1 MAENEA
7 MERPRVIVHKGA
19 TIATGEYSN
28 VRMDYTVEVE
38 VPSGMTAGDVIADLE
53 AMFDERISKQ
63 RQTAQQRKDGSKPEE
78 AGWKTLPWR
87 KYTHGPGEW
96 IPAETKGAEGLLAR
110 LQGLKGV
117 WQASDHVYK
126 LSKSKSS
133 GRLFIQRFP
142 NPRLDVRRLR

>member
-1 MAENEA
+1 VILENQTT
-7 MERPRVIVHKGA
+7 MKPRVTVHKGA

-53 AMFDERISKQ
+53 TMFDDRISKQ
-63 RQTAQQRKDGSKPEE
+63 RQTTQQRKDGAKPEE
-78 AGWKTLPWR
+78 AGWEKLPWK
-87 KYTHGPGEW
+87 KYTHGSGEW

-110 LQGLKGV
+110 LQGSKGV
-117 WQASDHVYK
+117 WQGKDYVYK
-126 LSKSKSS
+126 LSKSSSS

-142 NPRLDVRRLR
+142 RRSGS